1 MDQLPGRVDRYPVLP
16 EIVPAASVIFP
27 PVIFPPV
34 IFPPVI
40 FPPIVALSVACAN
53 ADVTIVYS
61 VVPRV
66 AAPIR
71 MAMTASTLIFF
82 IQKVR
87 GVHPI

>member
-27 PVIFPPV
+27 PVIFPP
-34 IFPPVI
+34 
-40 FPPIVALSVACAN
+40 IVALSVACAN

-61 VVPRV
+61 VVAKV

-71 MAMTASTLIFF
+71 MAMTANTLIFF
-82 IQKVR
+82 ILKVW

>member
-34 IFPPVI
+34 IFPPT
-40 FPPIVALSVACAN
+40 VALSVACAN

>member
-16 EIVPAASVIFP
+16 EIVPAASVL
-27 PVIFPPV
+27 FPPV

-61 VVPRV
+61 VVAKV

-71 MAMTASTLIFF
+71 MAMTANTLIFF
-82 IQKVR
+82 ILKVW

>member
-16 EIVPAASVIFP
+16 EIVPAAS
-27 PVIFPPV
+27 V

>member
-34 IFPPVI
+34 IFPP
-40 FPPIVALSVACAN
+40 IVALSVACAN
-53 ADVTIVYS
+53 AYITIVYS
-61 VVPRV
+61 VVARV